1 MDFIFKE
8 FKITDLISLVFQN
21 KFESNKAVYNLSE
34 FQART
39 GLTLCKTVLE
49 GIFCNMTDCSFDA
62 EQRKIRHKKTLFIV

>member
-39 GLTLCKTVLE
+39 GLTLCKVELDNPL
-49 GIFCNMTDCSFDA
+49 CA
-62 EQRKIRHKKTLFIV
+62 L